1 MDERLSAALDAAFP
15 DREVAELRSTGPS
28 WNDQNRTVRVEFANG
43 RSAYLKYATDGD
55 GSRVARERAVLEYVG
70 VNCGV
75 SVPTVL
81 ASDADGTPLKR
92 GDGAVPYLA
101 TAPVRGANL
110 LDRWSGASP
119 DERAALAREVG
130 AALAGVHERR
140 FGSHGHVVG
149 GGADSLELRT
159 GPWTDVLV
167 DKIDEMR
174 SMAPSDRF
182 DYHFDEVAAA
192 VEANRDLLDDAPAA
206 LLHGDPAQPNCFRGE
221 SGVGFL
227 DWEIAHVGDPVR
239 DLHRARDQQFDSL
252 RADAPEEVTTAFYDG
267 YRERAGG
274 LPDGYEDRRPVYEAV
289 RFLGTSG
296 FVEKVAQYVDEP
308 VEELAAWIRKE
319 MDRRL
324 AAIR

>member
-1 MDERLSAALDAAFP
+1 MDERLAAALDAAFT
-15 DREVAELRSTGPS
+15 DREVTELGSTGPS
-28 WNDQNRTVRVEFANG
+28 WNDHNRTVRVEFADG
-43 RSAYLKYATDGD
+43 RAAYLKYATDGD

-70 VNCGV
+70 ANSEVP
-75 SVPTVL
+75 VPTVL
-81 ASDADGTPLKR
+81 ASDADGTPLER
-92 GDGAVPYLA
+92 GDGAVPYLS

-119 DERAALAREVG
+119 DERAALAWEVG

-140 FGSHGHVVG
+140 FDGHGHVVG
-149 GGADSLELRT
+149 GGAGGLELRT
-159 GPWTDVLV
+159 GPWTGVLV
-167 DKIDEMR
+167 DKIGEMR
-174 SMAPSDRF
+174 AMAPADRF
-182 DYHFDEVAAA
+182 DHHFDEVAAA

-206 LLHGDPAQPNCFRGE
+206 LLHGDTAQPNCFRGE

-227 DWEIAHVGDPVR
+227 DWEIAHVGDPAR
-239 DLHRARDQQFDSL
+239 DLHRACDQQFGSL
-252 RADAPEEVTTAFYDG
+252 RGDAPEELTSALYEG

-296 FVEKVAQYVDEP
+296 YVEKVAEYADEP
-308 VEELAAWIRKE
+308 VEELAAWVDEE